1 MKDSISISCKE
12 HQYFLCLFLE
22 KMGSVISL
30 QNTFTSLKS
39 KYMGIRVPLTRT
51 KDTESLK
58 NTLSEYFFT
67 DQKKYTQCSI
77 SFPIP
82 FLKCTVGTVLSA
94 SDGLITSPN

>member
-39 KYMGIRVPLTRT
+39 KYMDIRVPLARIT
-51 KDTESLK
+51 DTESLK
-58 NTLSEYFFT
+58 NTLSEFFLLIK
-67 DQKKYTQCSI
+67 KKYTQCSI

-82 FLKCTVGTVLSA
+82 FLKCKSLK
-94 SDGLITSPN
+94 

>member
-39 KYMGIRVPLTRT
+39 KCMDIRVIRVPLARIT
-51 KDTESLK
+51 DTESLK

-67 DQKKYTQCSI
+67 NQKKYTQCSI

-82 FLKCTVGTVLSA
+82 FLKCKSLK
-94 SDGLITSPN
+94 